1 MHLIGF
7 FNVLSQSFGGKI
19 LGPIY
24 PPVAR
29 VRNYYHKQ
37 LLIKLDS
44 KSSRLHFKKVLNK
57 TKKSFESI
65 ASFKSTK
72 FTIDVDPY

>member
-1 MHLIGF
+1 MF
-7 FNVLSQSFGGKI
+7 ESVFPWKDFRSV
-19 LGPIY
+19 Y

-37 LLIKLDS
+37 LLIKLDT
-44 KSSRLHFKKVLNK
+44 KSSRLHFKKVLQK

-72 FTIDVDPY
+72 LLLMLILVSIIFLKK